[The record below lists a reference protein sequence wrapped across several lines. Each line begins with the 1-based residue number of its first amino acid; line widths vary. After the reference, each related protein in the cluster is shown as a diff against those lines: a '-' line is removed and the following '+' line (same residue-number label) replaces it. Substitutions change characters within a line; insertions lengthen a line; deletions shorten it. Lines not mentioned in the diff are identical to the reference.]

1 MIFGDDDFCPSDDN
15 YISEDQNLKAP
26 ECSNIAKEKQ
36 NPKLSISGNSELFEN
51 DLFQT
56 FLSIKSRHNV
66 SEEASKEFWNF
77 AISFSEDISKMKEK
91 KKMQNY
97 VTSKRKAVKDLPKIT
112 IKVVYKNLIT
122 EETITEDNLQEF
134 PKNKLSDTKK
144 YKLLYTMTSVDI
156 EALFTKLSTFS
167 QY

>member
-1 MIFGDDDFCPSDDN
+1 
-15 YISEDQNLKAP
+15 
-26 ECSNIAKEKQ
+26 
-36 NPKLSISGNSELFEN
+36 
-51 DLFQT
+51 
-56 FLSIKSRHNV
+56 
-66 SEEASKEFWNF
+66 
-77 AISFSEDISKMKEK
+77 MKEK